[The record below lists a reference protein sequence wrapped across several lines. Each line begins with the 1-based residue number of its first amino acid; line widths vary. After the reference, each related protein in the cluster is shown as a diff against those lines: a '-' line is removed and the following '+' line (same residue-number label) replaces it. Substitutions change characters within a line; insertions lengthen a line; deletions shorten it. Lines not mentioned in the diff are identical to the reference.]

1 MTPLFHKSSQVFRN
15 SDVVDIVG
23 LCEVVVVFK
32 HEACF
37 WTQEEADGYEEVEA
51 HGFWFSVSVKKCSNF
66 LGGWA
71 FSVSGENLKGPLYRG
86 LY

>member
-1 MTPLFHKSSQVFRN
+1 MTTPLFHKSSQVLRD

-37 WTQEEADGYEEVEA
+37 WTQEEGDGDGEVKA
-51 HGFWFSVSVKKCSNF
+51 HFWFSVSVKKCSNF
-66 LGGWA
+66 LGG
-71 FSVSGENLKGPLYRG
+71 LR
-86 LY
+86 